1 MNKALALKQI
11 IVALQRDLDGLQ
23 AAVKVAHES
32 ATHGE
37 SVAENKYDTRGLEAS
52 YLAHGQAMRA
62 AEIEASLR
70 VFEAIN
76 PASLKLTPST
86 VTISSLVKL
95 EDQDGVVR
103 WVWLGSDAGGVKFEF
118 EGNEITII
126 TPHSPLGTALMGRAV
141 DDVFDLRPKGTSSGR
156 LQNDRAM
163 EYEIIALY

>member
-11 IVALQRDLDGLQ
+11 LVALQRDLDGLQ

-70 VFEAIN
+70 LFEVIT
-76 PASLKLTPST
+76 PASLEPASPT

-118 EGNEITII
+118 EGHEITII
-126 TPHSPLGTALMGRAV
+126 TPHSPLGAALMGRV
-141 DDVFDLRPKGTSSGR
+141 VGDDFELCPKGTSSGR
-156 LQNDRAM
+156 LQSDRAM